1 MSFFSGSGSFH
12 VTWGKVGLAMAFFI
26 RWAGLST
33 DWWKV
38 LTQLTE
44 VGSDPDENLETQG
57 CIDGDFLSLELGYG

>member
-1 MSFFSGSGSFH
+1 
-12 VTWGKVGLAMAFFI
+12 MAFFI

-33 DWWKV
+33 DGWKV

-57 CIDGDFLSLELGYG
+57 CIDGDFLSLELGCG